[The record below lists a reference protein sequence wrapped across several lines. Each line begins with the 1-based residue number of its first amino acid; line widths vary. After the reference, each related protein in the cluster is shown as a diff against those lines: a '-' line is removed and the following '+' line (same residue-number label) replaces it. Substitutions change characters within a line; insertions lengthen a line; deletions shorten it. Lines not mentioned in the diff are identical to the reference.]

1 MHPAACASVPSPAA
15 MPARRRVLTRRSG
28 ALAVVLALVTGGL
41 AACGSQA
48 PDPEAAATALAT
60 GMAGGDLSSVVFD
73 GASATDAT
81 THRDTVLEPL
91 ADATRTVA
99 VGDVV
104 LAEDGETATATLDY
118 DWVVGGTPW
127 SYSTT
132 APMTLVEDVWH
143 VTWSPDLLVPDL
155 AMGERLQTSRTAAP
169 RADVLGAGDVVLVT
183 ERPVKRV
190 GLDKTRLPATEWDG
204 AARALA
210 TATGIDAETYAA
222 KVAGAGEKAFVEAVT
237 LRAEGAYDWTAIT
250 ASPGALLL
258 DDSLPLAPTRQFAS
272 EILGR
277 AGEATAELVESSDG
291 AIVAGD
297 EVGLSG
303 LQRQYD
309 GQLRGTPGLA
319 VEIVGADGA
328 TLRDAFRVDP
338 VPGEPLRLTLDPQVQ
353 MLAETTL
360 ADQTVP
366 AALVAIR
373 PSTGA
378 VLASANSPASNG
390 LSTATTGMYA
400 PGSTFKVVTALAL
413 LRSGAT
419 PETMMDC
426 SPTTV
431 VDGRSFTNY
440 PDYPANRL
448 GSITLRDVIANSCNT
463 AIINA
468 AGDVSQADLVSAAQS
483 LGLGLAQ
490 QAGPGVFTGSVPAD
504 AAGTE
509 HAASMIGQGKIQ
521 ASPLAMAGVAASV
534 AAGTTVRPTLLAQPG
549 DAPDSDLPDAPET
562 ALTAEE
568 AAALKAMMRAV
579 VTDGGGTFIQGV
591 PGGDTAVKTGT
602 AQYGDGSTNHAW
614 VIAIQDDLAVAV
626 FVETGDYGS
635 TTAGPLLKSF
645 LTNLPR

>member
-1 MHPAACASVPSPAA
+1 MSLAPSARVQRSAVP
-15 MPARRRVLTRRSG
+15 PARRRVLTRRTG

-41 AACGSQA
+41 AACGSEA
-48 PDPEAAATALAT
+48 PDPTVAATALAA
-60 GMAGGDLSSVVFD
+60 GMAGGDLSTIVFD

-91 ADATRTVA
+91 ADATRTVT
-99 VGDVV
+99 VGDVA
-104 LAEDGETATATLDY
+104 LAEDGESATATLDY
-118 DWVVGGTPW
+118 AWVVGGTPW
-127 SYSTT
+127 TYSTT
-132 APMTLVEDVWH
+132 APMSLVEDVWH

-155 AMGERLQTSRTAAP
+155 AMGERLQTSRTTPP

-190 GLDKTRLPATEWDG
+190 GLDKTRLPAADWDG
-204 AARALA
+204 AARGLA
-210 TATGIDAETYAA
+210 AATGIDAETFAA

-237 LRAEGAYDWTAIT
+237 LRAEGDYDWTAISE
-250 ASPGALLL
+250 APGALLV
-258 DDSLPLAPTRQFAS
+258 DDSLPLAPTRQFAA
-272 EILGR
+272 ELLGR
-277 AGEATAELVESSDG
+277 AGEATAEIVEASEG

-297 EVGLSG
+297 QAGLSG

-309 GQLRGTPGLA
+309 AQLRGTPGLA
-319 VEIVGADGA
+319 VEIVSADGA
-328 TLRDAFRVDP
+328 VRDAFRVDP
-338 VPGEPLRLTLDPQVQ
+338 VPGEPLRLTVDPAVQ
-353 MLAETTL
+353 MLAEATL

-366 AALVAIR
+366 AAIVAIR

-390 LSTATTGMYA
+390 LSTATAGMYA

-413 LRSGAT
+413 LRGGAT
-419 PETMMDC
+419 PETVMDC
-426 SPTTV
+426 SATTV

-440 PDYPANRL
+440 PDYPADRL

-468 AGDVSQADLVSAAQS
+468 AGDVSQADLASAAQS

-504 AAGTE
+504 ASGTE
-509 HAASMIGQGKIQ
+509 HAASMIGQGKVQ

-534 AAGTTVRPTLLAQPG
+534 AAGTTVRPTLLAEPG
-549 DAPDSDLPDAPET
+549 EAPESDLPAEPGT
-562 ALTAEE
+562 ALTADE
-568 AAALKAMMRAV
+568 AAALGAMMRAV
-579 VTDGGGTFIQGV
+579 VTDGGGEFIQGV
-591 PGGDTAVKTGT
+591 PGGDVAIKTGT
-602 AQYGDGSTNHAW
+602 AQYGDGSTNHTW
-614 VIAIQDDLAVAV
+614 VIAIQGDLAVAV

-635 TTAGPLLKSF
+635 TTAGPLLKTF

>member
-41 AACGSQA
+41 AACGSEA
-48 PDPEAAATALAT
+48 PDPEAAATALAA

-143 VTWSPDLLVPDL
+143 VTWSPGLLVPGL
-155 AMGERLQTSRTAAP
+155 AMGERLRTTRTTAP
-169 RADVLGAGDVVLVT
+169 RADVLGDGDVVLVT

-190 GLDKTRLPATEWDG
+190 GLDKTRVPAAEWDA

-210 TATGIDAETYAA
+210 EVTGIDAEAYAA

-237 LRAEGAYDWTAIT
+237 LRAEGAYDWVGIA
-250 ASPGALLL
+250 ASPGALLV
-258 DDSLPLAPTRQFAS
+258 DASLPLAPTRQFAS
-272 EILGR
+272 ELLGR
-277 AGEATAELVESSDG
+277 AGDATAEIIEASDG
-291 AIVAGD
+291 AVQAGD
-297 EVGLSG
+297 QVGLSG

-309 GQLRGTPGLA
+309 SQLSGTPGLA
-319 VEIVGADGA
+319 VEIVGTDQ
-328 TLRDAFRVDP
+328 TVRDAFRVDP
-338 VPGEPLRLTLDPQVQ
+338 VPGEPLRLTLDPAVQ
-353 MLAETTL
+353 MLAESTL
-360 ADQTVP
+360 ADQGVP
-366 AALVAIR
+366 ASIVAIR

-419 PETMMDC
+419 PETVMDC
-426 SPTTV
+426 SATTV

-448 GSITLRDVIANSCNT
+448 GSISLRDVIANSCNT

-468 AGDVSQADLVSAAQS
+468 AGDVSQADLASAAQS
-483 LGLGLAQ
+483 LGLGLAP
-490 QAGPGVFTGSVPAD
+490 QAGPGVFTGSVPAE

-509 HAASMIGQGKIQ
+509 HAASMIGQGKVQ

-534 AAGTTVRPTLLAQPG
+534 AAGTTIRPTLLAVPG
-549 DAPDSDLPDAPET
+549 ETPDSDLPADPAT
-562 ALTAEE
+562 ALTADE
-568 AAALKAMMRAV
+568 AAALGAMMRAV
-579 VTDGGGTFIQGV
+579 VTDGGGSFAQGV
-591 PGGDTAVKTGT
+591 PGGDVSVKTGT

-614 VIAIQDDLAVAV
+614 VIAIQGDLAVAV

-635 TTAGPLLKSF
+635 TTAGPLLRSF

>member
-1 MHPAACASVPSPAA
+1 MPNVVCTPVPLPTAP
-15 MPARRRVLTRRSG
+15 PARRRVLTRRAG

-41 AACGSQA
+41 AACGSDA
-48 PDPEAAATALAT
+48 PGPEVAATALAA
-60 GMAGGDLSSVVFD
+60 GMAGGDLTPVVFD

-91 ADATRTVA
+91 ADATRTVT

-104 LAEDGETATATLDY
+104 LAEDGKSATATLDY
-118 DWVVGGTPW
+118 AWIVGGTPW

-143 VTWSPDLLVPDL
+143 VTWSPSLLVPDL
-155 AMGERLQTSRTAAP
+155 AMGERLQTSRTAAA
-169 RADVLGAGDVVLVT
+169 RADILGDGDVVLVT

-190 GLDKTRLPATEWDG
+190 GLDKTRLTAAEWDG

-210 TATGIDAETYAA
+210 ELTGINAETYAA

-237 LRAEGAYDWTAIT
+237 LRAEGVYDWVGIGE
-250 ASPGALLL
+250 SPGALLI

-272 EILGR
+272 ELLGR
-277 AGEATAELVESSDG
+277 AGDATAEIIEASDG

-297 EVGLSG
+297 LVGLSG

-309 GQLRGTPGLA
+309 AQLSGIPGLA
-319 VEIVGADGA
+319 VEIVGVDE
-328 TLRDAFRVDP
+328 TVRDAFRVDP
-338 VPGEPLRLTLDPQVQ
+338 VPGEPLRLTLKPDVQ
-353 MLAETTL
+353 MLAESTL

-366 AALVAIR
+366 AAIVAIR

-413 LRSGAT
+413 LRGGAT

-426 SPTTV
+426 TATAV

-440 PDYPANRL
+440 PDYPADRM
-448 GSITLRDVIANSCNT
+448 GSIALRDVIANSCNT

-468 AGDVSQADLVSAAQS
+468 AGDVTQADLVSAAQS

-504 AAGTE
+504 AAATE

-534 AAGTTVRPTLLAQPG
+534 AAGTTVRPTLLAVPG
-549 DAPDSDLPDAPET
+549 EAPDSDLPAEPAT
-562 ALTAEE
+562 ALTADE
-568 AAALKAMMRAV
+568 AAALGAMMRAV
-579 VTDGGGTFIQGV
+579 VTDGGGGFLQGT
-591 PGGDTAVKTGT
+591 PGGDVSAKTGT

-614 VIAIQDDLAVAV
+614 VIAIQGDLAVAV

-645 LTNLPR
+645 LTNLTR